1 LLRKY
6 LGAAQIEP
14 GLDAGVLSGL
24 MEGFAPA
31 DLKAVCDAA
40 KRLAFMRAD
49 KNQPPPLLSRADIE
63 GAIGRIRG

>member
-1 LLRKY
+1 
-6 LGAAQIEP
+6 
-14 GLDAGVLSGL
+14 

-49 KNQPPPLLSRADIE
+49 KNQAPPPLSRGDFE
-63 GAIGRIRG
+63 GAISRIRG